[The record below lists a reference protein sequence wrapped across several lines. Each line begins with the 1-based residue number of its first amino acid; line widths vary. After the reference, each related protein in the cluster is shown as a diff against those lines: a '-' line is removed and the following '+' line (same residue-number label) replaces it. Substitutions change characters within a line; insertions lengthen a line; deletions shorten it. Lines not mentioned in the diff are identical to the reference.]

1 MFSINSD
8 TEVGNLGVV
17 TTNHRGHTVEEVAQ
31 MATDRLVSV
40 SDSAPA
46 PIRDQAHVFKE
57 ACKQIIIYYMNE
69 AVKNHVCTICN
80 ELEKQGQQ
88 DLANIIRRL

>member
-31 MATDRLVSV
+31 MATDRLVSI